1 MLGELRGAALLE
13 YERHLRECAACQADV
28 DLIQAAQSVIPLMAS
43 PPPEPA
49 KGEEDEPDPIMP
61 GVWAR
66 DRIAAVNAP
75 KHPTLRE
82 LAEAAAPLPPPPPRP
97 VRLSRPSAESTP
109 RNRLAR
115 IVDLLEFRPITRPR
129 ETATSQEFGAI
140 KRPRKRST
148 PRRRAGRRRVWGSAI
163 PGPIMAG
170 IAALAIAAILVIILT
185 KEGQSISYVKAEI
198 AWRNGAAVL
207 KMDGSRGQLL
217 VVGMPAA
224 PSGTGY
230 ELWGIKRGVKTEIPL
245 VVRLR
250 LNRKGE
256 GGVVIPGDVR
266 DYLALV
272 VYAEPP
278 GGTASPDGTP
288 YVVANLR
295 TTNQR

>member
-1 MLGELRGAALLE
+1 MDSDCGRHRDAAAFVLGDLRGAALVE
-13 YERHLRECAACQADV
+13 YERHLRSCATCQEDV
-28 DLIQAAQSVIPLMAS
+28 DLLRTAETAIPLMAS

-49 KGEEDEPDPIMP
+49 DPEEDEPDPIMP
-61 GVWAR
+61 GVWAQE
-66 DRIAAVNAP
+66 RIAAVNAP

-82 LAEAAAPLPPPPPRP
+82 IAEAAAPPPARP
-97 VRLSRPSAESTP
+97 VRLPRPPAQAGP

-115 IVDLLEFRPITRPR
+115 VVDLLEFRPITRPR
-129 ETATSQEFGAI
+129 
-140 KRPRKRST
+140 RPKPS
-148 PRRRAGRRRVWGSAI
+148 RRRTTTRRVWGSAI

-185 KEGQSISYVKAEI
+185 KEGQSIGYVKAQI
-198 AWRNGAAVL
+198 AWQNGAAVV
-207 KMDGSRGQLL
+207 KTDGAHGQLL

-245 VVRLR
+245 VVRIG
-250 LNRKGE
+250 LNKKGE

-266 DYLALV
+266 NYLALV

-278 GGTASPDGTP
+278 GGTVSPNGAP

-295 TTNQR
+295 KPTKQ